1 MPYFLVNLCWLRYEV
16 KFRYEVKNVFQNPRN
31 QRRNYC
37 SLKGTLLSLTTE
49 CALRL
54 FPRFWSPCWV
64 IAALYRGG
72 DESAQVPG
80 RPVGAASRD
89 TSEQVLFV
97 SHKTGS
103 ITKQVTESKT
113 KKGKRQTN
121 WSAWQC
127 FMEGEHFT
135 ELKEA
140 RYGPSKNLEVWA
152 GVTQFLK
159 QVDPFK
165 CWAARK
171 KGFSL
176 GRCCCCCC

>member
-1 MPYFLVNLCWLRYEV
+1 MPYFLVNSCWLRYEV

-37 SLKGTLLSLTTE
+37 SLKGKLLSLTTE
-49 CALRL
+49 CAPPPLSSFLVSMLSHCRSL
-54 FPRFWSPCWV
+54 PGWRWKHSSPRPPC
-64 IAALYRGG
+64 GG
-72 DESAQVPG
+72 CF
-80 RPVGAASRD
+80 
-89 TSEQVLFV
+89 SEQVLFV

-121 WSAWQC
+121 QSAWQC

-140 RYGPSKNLEVWA
+140 RY
-152 GVTQFLK
+152 
-159 QVDPFK
+159 
-165 CWAARK
+165 RR
-171 KGFSL
+171 L
-176 GRCCCCCC
+176 GQAKTWKSELALLNF